1 MTSGG
6 IIKSRQLTT
15 FWHRRISEAI
25 FTVAITLVG
34 LFVWTYFAGIT
45 TLNSNLV
52 VPLIPG
58 VLAAITAVVTIL
70 LYFLTPANRK
80 RSAALV
86 SYILLVVTLF
96 ALLYTTRGLES
107 AFLSVFVATLPFGI
121 FFGNVGAAVSFIS
134 IGALLAWEY
143 LVINVDLSQLIALAI
158 ISGVPFF
165 AGLFI
170 WARVEEAGNTETKE
184 ERSYKELASELSQV
198 AGKSEVVIN
207 AITDGVLALDG
218 QGVIQLIN
226 PAAQQMIGWG
236 KHDAI
241 NLVYKSVLK
250 LVNGKNGDVTEQED
264 PIAQVLTA
272 NKPLQ
277 TEELSIQTQS
287 GKSFLAALSVSPIGQ
302 LGNGV
307 IVVFRDV
314 TTEKSDERQRSEFI
328 STASHEM
335 RTPVASIEGYLGL
348 ALNPATAQIDI
359 KARDFITKAHE
370 SAQHLGRLFQDLLD
384 VSKADDGRLQNTPT
398 VIDVV
403 PFIHEIVQGLT
414 PKATEK
420 GLRILYKPMPDG
432 VVEENRR
439 INPVYY
445 VNADRDHLREVSNN
459 LIENAIKYTPKGDV
473 IIDVTGDPTHVVLSI
488 TDTGIGI
495 PREDQAHLFQKFY
508 RVDNSD
514 TRQIGGTGLGLYLC
528 RRLVET
534 MSGRIWVDSEYKKGS
549 TFFVELGRLDHDE
562 ATRLIEQASILAEQN
577 AAQEAAEAQRDAAA
591 KKASEVAAMNAA
603 PVFTPTA
610 PAQPAEPIAP
620 QQIVVAPTFQPVGG
634 GGETVAPQPSSPTP
648 TPTPTRIPAAQ
659 YGVSSAPVISPS
671 AATQPNTPLSSIEA
685 NPGRYIA
692 ERPAPGNMT
701 IPPRQQ

>member
-1 MTSGG
+1 M
-6 IIKSRQLTT
+6 
-15 FWHRRISEAI
+15 
-25 FTVAITLVG
+25 
-34 LFVWTYFAGIT
+34 
-45 TLNSNLV
+45 
-52 VPLIPG
+52 
-58 VLAAITAVVTIL
+58 
-70 LYFLTPANRK
+70 
-80 RSAALV
+80 
-86 SYILLVVTLF
+86 
-96 ALLYTTRGLES
+96 
-107 AFLSVFVATLPFGI
+107 
-121 FFGNVGAAVSFIS
+121 
-134 IGALLAWEY
+134 
-143 LVINVDLSQLIALAI
+143 SQIIALAI

-165 AGLFI
+165 SGLFI
-170 WARVEEAGNTETKE
+170 WSRVEDAGSSETKE

-264 PIAQVLTA
+264 PIAQVLTL
-272 NKPLQ
+272 NKPLK
-277 TEELSIQTQS
+277 TETLSIQTQS
-287 GKSFLAALSVSPIGQ
+287 GKSFLAAISVSPIGQ

-314 TTEKSDERQRSEFI
+314 TAEKSDERQRSEFI

-414 PKATEK
+414 PKAIEK
-420 GLRILYKPMPDG
+420 GLRILYKPMPDN

-445 VNADRDHLREVSNN
+445 INADRDHLREVSNN

-473 IIDVTGDPTHVVLSI
+473 VIDVTGDPTHVVISI

-549 TFFVELGRLDHDE
+549 TFFVELARLDHDE

-591 KKASEVAAMNAA
+591 KQASEAAAMTNT
-603 PVFTPTA
+603 PSFTPVARTQAAESVA
-610 PAQPAEPIAP
+610 PR
-620 QQIVVAPTFQPVGG
+620 QIVVAPTFQPVGG
-634 GGETVAPQPSSPTP
+634 SNGTNSPAP
-648 TPTPTRIPAAQ
+648 IPQAPAQ
-659 YGVSSAPVISPS
+659 YGVTSAPVISPS
-671 AATQPNTPLSSIEA
+671 AAAQPNTSLASIEA
-685 NPGRYIA
+685 NPGQYIA
-692 ERPAPGNMT
+692 SRPAPGNMT
-701 IPPRQQ
+701 IPPRQ